1 MYEQHEYHAGAI
13 ARAAE
18 GIGSSPY
25 GVIEDMLEDV
35 LYLGA
40 LALRLT
46 DLAYPAGWVA
56 DHQNILLAWRDDG
69 YLFSDV
75 AVRAESW
82 AAATTWTSQ
91 FCAAVYPD
99 EDEEA
104 AKGQLVDFIEELEH
118 ISRSQSKTLDAI
130 FVAHAFLLTDPKW
143 RGQLLKNLA
152 AQV

>member
-1 MYEQHEYHAGAI
+1 MYGRYEYHPGAI

-18 GIGSSPY
+18 GIDSSPY

-35 LYLGA
+35 LFLGA

-46 DLAYPAGWVA
+46 NLAYPAGWVA
-56 DHQNILLAWRDDG
+56 DHQNILLAWRDGG

-75 AVRAESW
+75 AARTESL
-82 AAATTWTSQ
+82 AAATIWTSQ
-91 FCAAVYPD
+91 FCATVYPD

-104 AKGQLVDFIEELEH
+104 AKGQLVDFVEELEH
-118 ISRSQSKTLDAI
+118 ISLSQSKTLDAI

-152 AQV
+152 AEA

>member
-1 MYEQHEYHAGAI
+1 MYEQYEYKSEAI

-18 GIGSSPY
+18 GIQSAEY
-25 GVIEDMLEDV
+25 GVIEDMLEDI
-35 LYLGA
+35 LFLGA
-40 LALRLT
+40 LALRLS

-56 DHQNILLAWRDDG
+56 DHQLVLLGWRDDG

-75 AVRAESW
+75 ANRAGSL

-99 EDEEA
+99 ADEET
-104 AKGQLVDFIEELEH
+104 AKVELVDYIGELEQ
-118 ISRSQSKTLDAI
+118 ISMSQAETLNAI
-130 FVAHAFLLTDPKW
+130 FVAQAFLLTDPKW
-143 RGQLLKNLA
+143 RGQMLKNLA